1 MSPISQTTM
10 SQLFHPKS
18 IALIGG
24 SDRNPY
30 SHLMN
35 QNLVGVKF
43 AGSVFVVNKRGA
55 PAHGYPGVTSCR
67 SIGEHVDAAILLVP
81 VEATLEVVE
90 DAAAAGIRNLVI
102 VSSGFEEVGGIGRDR
117 QKQLREYCE
126 EKQLNIL
133 GPNCL
138 GYRNYVDG
146 VALGCIPYIDQT
158 AQGSIAVI
166 SASGSVAF
174 YAAQCGV
181 QQGVGLSHLVATGNE
196 MNLTTADIVDYLLDD
211 ARVKGF
217 VLFLEA
223 IRATDRFAKV
233 AERARLMK
241 KPIVALKVGAQ
252 AATAAVAAAHTGA
265 LVGDDRV
272 FDAACEK
279 YAIVRVKSIEE
290 CIAVAGTIASIG
302 AVDPPGVAAV
312 SISGGMCEILSDLA
326 VPNGVQ
332 MPVFTPETQASLR
345 GVVSD
350 LGQTLNP
357 IDLTGAAVRQVSLW
371 ESVSQIVSADPGV
384 GLTVINLEL
393 PASATP
399 LMPDALDYMGAA
411 VHSCSTPVLLMSNIS
426 LPVNEYGHAF
436 LKKHN
441 VAFAAPGLGLG
452 VLALGRLMWW
462 SQRVSR
468 AADASAPAPLA
479 RTAPIASSR
488 LLSERA
494 VLDYLAQSGVPVV
507 PATIAQTAEEAVAA
521 ARALGGGVA
530 LKILSADIAHK
541 TDLGGVKLNVEGDA
555 AVRAA
560 YGSILNSVRAAAPQA
575 KIEGVIVSPFRS
587 GGVELLVGV
596 TRDPQW
602 GLVVAVGLGG
612 IWVEALDDSAVRL
625 LPVSRNEIVAALKG
639 LRGARLFN
647 GFRGAPAMDLDHVA
661 DAVVAIGEAALA
673 LGPDLMTL
681 EVNPLFV
688 RGTHI
693 EALDALAIW
702 KNGANGTHA

>member
-1 MSPISQTTM
+1 MSSISKAMM
-10 SQLFHPKS
+10 SQLFRPKS

-35 QNLVGVKF
+35 ENLVGVKF

-55 PAHGYPGVTSCR
+55 SAHGYPGVTSCKA
-67 SIGEHVDAAILLVP
+67 IGEPVDAAILLVP
-81 VEATLEVVE
+81 VEATMEVVE
-90 DAAAAGIRNLVI
+90 DAAAAGIRNLVVI
-102 VSSGFEEVGGIGRDR
+102 SSGFDEVGNTGRAR
-117 QKQLREYCE
+117 QKQLQEYCE
-126 EKQLNIL
+126 QKRLNVL

-138 GYRNYVDG
+138 GYRNYLDG
-146 VALGCIPYIDQT
+146 VALGCIPYIGQR
-158 AQGSIAVI
+158 AQGSIALV

-181 QQGVGLSHLVATGNE
+181 QQGVGLTHLISTGNE

-223 IRATDRFAKV
+223 IRATERFAQV
-233 AERARLMK
+233 AERARLMQ

-265 LVGDDRV
+265 LVGNDRV

-290 CIAVAGTIASIG
+290 CIAVAGTIAATG
-302 AVDPPGVAAV
+302 AVDPPSIAAV
-312 SISGGMCEILSDLA
+312 SISGGICEVMSDLA
-326 VPNGVQ
+326 VPNGVH
-332 MPVFTPETQASLR
+332 MPAFTPDTQAALR
-345 GVVSD
+345 TVVSS

-357 IDLTGAAVRQVSLW
+357 IDLTGAAVREVSLW
-371 ESVSQIVSADPGV
+371 QSVSQIVSADPGI

-393 PASATP
+393 PASDTP
-399 LMPDALDYMGAA
+399 LMPDALEYMGAA
-411 VHSCSTPVLLMSNIS
+411 VKSCSTPVLLMSNIS

-436 LKKHN
+436 LTKHG
-441 VAFAAPGLGLG
+441 VGFAAPGVGLG
-452 VLALGRLMWW
+452 MLALGRLMWW

-468 AADASAPAPLA
+468 VADSSSSAPFATKASTNASARP
-479 RTAPIASSR
+479 
-488 LLSERA
+488 LSERA
-494 VLDYLAQSGVPVV
+494 VLDHLARSGVPVI
-507 PATIAQTAEEAVAA
+507 PATVAQTAEQAVAA
-521 ARALGGGVA
+521 ARALGAGVA

-541 TDLGGVKLNVEGDA
+541 TELGGVKLNIAGDA
-555 AVRAA
+555 AVSAA
-560 YGSILNSVRAAAPQA
+560 YESILSSVRAGAPQA
-575 KIEGVIVSPFRS
+575 RIEGVTVSPFRS

-596 TRDPQW
+596 SRDPQW
-602 GLVVAVGLGG
+602 GLVIAVGLGG
-612 IWVEALDDSAVRL
+612 VWVEALDDSAVRL
-625 LPVSRNEIVAALKG
+625 LPVSKHEIVAALKG
-639 LRGARLFN
+639 LRGARLFA
-647 GFRGAPAMDLDHVA
+647 GFRGAPAVDLDQVA
-661 DAVVAIGEAALA
+661 EVVVAIGKAALA

-688 RGTHI
+688 RGTQI

-702 KNGANGTHA
+702 RDA